1 MQSDWGSYTLDSNTA
16 HWYAIH
22 TISKQ
27 EDRAHY
33 NLQDMGV
40 ESFAPKIKQRS
51 HNRRPNAPGYVVK
64 SLFPGYIFAR
74 FVPQIWLHKVRYTR
88 GVHSVVNAD
97 GKPIIIEDEIIA
109 AIQARVAADG
119 FVKLNDELQAG
130 EKIVIT
136 SGVFR
141 GLAGVFE
148 RKLKDT
154 ERVVILLN
162 TIGYQAN
169 LTLDSDQIKRDSI
182 IKGSSLRTCR
192 T

>member
-1 MQSDWGSYTLDSNTA
+1 MQSDWGSYTLTSDTA

-33 NLQDMGV
+33 NLKDMGV

-51 HNRRPNAPGYVVK
+51 YNRRPNARGYIVK
-64 SLFPGYIFAR
+64 SLFPGYVFAR
-74 FVPQIWLHKVRYTR
+74 FIPQIWLHKVRFTR

-97 GKPIIIEDEIIA
+97 GKPIAIEDEIID
-109 AIQARVAADG
+109 AIQSRVTSDG
-119 FVKLNDELQAG
+119 FVKLNDELKPG

-136 SGVFR
+136 AGVFK
-141 GLAGVFE
+141 GLNGVFE

-154 ERVVILLN
+154 DRVVILLN

-169 LTLDSDQIKRDSI
+169 LTLDSDQIKRESGI
-182 IKGSSLRTCR
+182 PSSSTRTCR

>member
-1 MQSDWGSYTLDSNTA
+1 MQSEWGLYTVENDTA

-33 NLQDMGV
+33 NLLDMGV

-51 HNRRPNAPGYVVK
+51 YNRRPNAPCYIAK
-64 SLFPGYIFAR
+64 SLFPGYLFAR
-74 FVPQIWLHKVRYTR
+74 FVPEMWLHKVRYTR

-97 GKPIIIEDEIIA
+97 GKPIAIEHEIID
-109 AIQARVAADG
+109 AIQARVASDG
-119 FVKLNDELQAG
+119 FVKLNDELQPG

-136 SGVFR
+136 AGVFK

-169 LTLDSDQIKRDSI
+169 LTLDSDQVKRESI
-182 IKGSSLRTCR
+182 ITGSSLRTRR

>member
-1 MQSDWGSYTLDSNTA
+1 MQSDCGTCASAGDA
-16 HWYAIH
+16 HWYAVH
-22 TISKQ
+22 TNSKQ

-40 ESFAPKIKQRS
+40 ETFAPKIKQRS
-51 HNRRPNAPGYVVK
+51 YSRRPNTRGYIVK

-74 FVPQIWLHKVRYTR
+74 FNPNIWLHKVRFTR
-88 GVHSVVNAD
+88 GVHGVVNAD
-97 GKPIIIEDEIIA
+97 GKPISIDDELIA
-109 AIQARVAADG
+109 AIQSRVAADG
-119 FVKLNDELQAG
+119 FVKLNDELKLG

-148 RKLKDT
+148 RKLKDS

-169 LTLDSDQIKRDSI
+169 LTLDLDQIKRESRLFET
-182 IKGSSLRTCR
+182 SH
-192 T
+192 